1 MGIFYPRNE
10 SGPAPRHPGPPPN
23 PSVRPPDAPPK
34 KPKKAKKRHNPF
46 EGQYIIKDGKRVPR
60 TPTNSVPGP

>member
-1 MGIFYPRNE
+1 MPGHYSFPK
-10 SGPAPRHPGPPPN
+10 HPGPPPH

-34 KPKKAKKRHNPF
+34 KAKKEKRHNPF